1 MGWPSR
7 EQCPVGRGRNWGS
20 SLCRCCCS
28 WGSFYFEVKVGPLA
42 AQNCGPDRQAASCL
56 AAQVPAL
63 GVKGWGT
70 CKTMRD
76 VVREFGEEYAISEHN
91 ALAPC
96 LRVGFCSRLSPPR
109 APIGSNPFGYAIG
122 SYCELPHGRERRHR
136 ERCACSCTSCKE
148 SCSSKGDLRVPE
160 GGGALLETVRGA
172 PRRRGLFVVTRGRR
186 KRLKPSL
193 ISFPLQGA
201 TAAADGASEA
211 SRIGG
216 NAGGDALEGGPSSTD
231 TDMRG
236 PPPLGSAAEEDPA
249 AAALDEAVA
258 AAAGSL
264 AANSKGGGC
273 CACGCAVCG
282 GDSDEYAASGVPP
295 PLQEGDIVGCFIHLP
310 GRPPVA
316 LEDPRGRTN
325 LWPFL
330 QQGLLCDV
338 THDSTLPEGV
348 PYPSSFISFSVNGRL
363 YHRALGPLLCCE
375 LHPAV
380 SLFNGASATIN
391 LGPHFAYLP
400 AALQRHFR
408 PAQEMLTSVY
418 PLKHDLVKFYLLAA
432 DSLSGADGTQEGAED
447 GKQHPKR
454 LRTLAEVEGMK
465 DEPQEGPIPLQQ
477 QGPLRFVPFD
487 EDTHLRKLK
496 AAAPQF
502 PPSAA
507 PVSQQQN

>member
-1 MGWPSR
+1 MPSASTTHWR
-7 EQCPVGRGRNWGS
+7 LVYASVSAPASRLLGLLLARTLS
-20 SLCRCCCS
+20 AT
-28 WGSFYFEVKVGPLA
+28 PLA
-42 AQNCGPDRQAASCL
+42 PTASFRTVENDGTGSDVRAA
-56 AAQVPAL
+56 A
-63 GVKGWGT
+63 
-70 CKTMRD
+70 
-76 VVREFGEEYAISEHN
+76 
-91 ALAPC
+91 
-96 LRVGFCSRLSPPR
+96 R
-109 APIGSNPFGYAIG
+109 A
-122 SYCELPHGRERRHR
+122 
-136 ERCACSCTSCKE
+136 
-148 SCSSKGDLRVPE
+148 
-160 GGGALLETVRGA
+160 TVRGA

-236 PPPLGSAAEEDPA
+236 
-249 AAALDEAVA
+249 
-258 AAAGSL
+258 
-264 AANSKGGGC
+264 C

-330 QQGLLCDV
+330 QQGTC
-338 THDSTLPEGV
+338 
-348 PYPSSFISFSVNGRL
+348 
-363 YHRALGPLLCCE
+363 A
-375 LHPAV
+375 
-380 SLFNGASATIN
+380 
-391 LGPHFAYLP
+391 
-400 AALQRHFR
+400 